1 MAQERV
7 EIYVVDVFGRPVSD
21 VIPTAVGHTHAAPGV
36 SVRRWQRKDSLD
48 AVAHQGDNGFT
59 TRPKDSRREDT
70 LLREPRP
77 FHPITPPPPI
87 FPEPTPHPP
96 VRPEPTPHPPVRPE
110 PTPRPPVRPEP
121 TPRPPVR
128 PEPTPR
134 HRHKPDSEPEPEPA
148 TYYSSICKLTCSEE
162 AKLRIVNHL
171 SLWKTIAAQGPTVPE
186 KRVDITEYFAV
197 IEDDN
202 VATER
207 LIEYLPRIVSGMR
220 VRSIDVLQ
228 LSADVYV
235 GTRAHELIAEGTPAI
250 YSHPVRFGTSL
261 SAYIISA
268 GAARKLHEYFE
279 RNRPSTDLA
288 LELGRAETALGL
300 RRHAIANSSDFIR
313 HDNRFVSARRLHA
326 GRGSARRRA
335 EGWLAERYPDTY
347 SRLSTPL
354 FSLFGTYDVSFFSVV
369 AILFFV
375 VLIVFD
381 VHARLAWMLAGA
393 LLAFSLD

>member
-21 VIPTAVGHTHAAPGV
+21 VIPTAVGHTHPAPGV
-36 SVRRWQRKDSLD
+36 SVRRWRRRDSLHT
-48 AVAHQGDNGFT
+48 VAHQGDNGFT
-59 TRPKDSRREDT
+59 TRPKDSRRDIEDT

-77 FHPITPPPPI
+77 FHPSTPLPPI
-87 FPEPTPHPP
+87 FPEPTPRPPAPRPP
-96 VRPEPTPHPPVRPE
+96 VHPE
-110 PTPRPPVRPEP
+110 PTPRPPA
-121 TPRPPVR
+121 PRPPVH

-134 HRHKPDSEPEPEPA
+134 HRHESDLEPEPEPA

-171 SLWKTIAAQGPTVPE
+171 SLWKTIAAESVQGPTVPE

-207 LIEYLPRIVSGMR
+207 LLEYLPQIVSGMR
-220 VRSIDVLQ
+220 VRGIDVLQ

-235 GTRAHELIAEGTPAI
+235 GTRAHELITEGTPAI
-250 YSHPVRFGTSL
+250 YSHPMRFGTSL

-279 RNRPSTDLA
+279 KNRPSTDLA
-288 LELGRAETALGL
+288 LELGRAENALGL

-313 HDNRFVSARRLHA
+313 HDSRFVSARRLHA
-326 GRGSARRRA
+326 GRGGARRRA

-354 FSLFGTYDVSFFSVV
+354 FSLFGTYDVSFFSVA